1 MAHLR
6 LDVKRTLAFDLGM
19 ALGSAPALPCTG
31 KIAICP
37 LGQVISP
44 DEEIILPSSAAQVSR
59 ERDKG
64 KGWLPRAGVIAHGEC
79 RGRRQRPHQHR
90 LAPLKEEGEGISTP
104 AHCAFPGRAER
115 DGTGGGKRV
124 FPSPCPLLPSP
135 TNLTEL
141 PRKNQATMRVLGME
155 KHLLGVKNRADLLQE
170 YFLKWQYLIC

>member
-1 MAHLR
+1 
-6 LDVKRTLAFDLGM
+6 M

-31 KIAICP
+31 KIAIRP
-37 LGQVISP
+37 LGRVISP

-104 AHCAFPGRAER
+104 GTLRFSRERGKGLEGGGGGRQTGLPLSSSSSAFPHKPDRTTSKEPGYHESTGYGETPPGR
-115 DGTGGGKRV
+115 
-124 FPSPCPLLPSP
+124 
-135 TNLTEL
+135 
-141 PRKNQATMRVLGME
+141 
-155 KHLLGVKNRADLLQE
+155 
-170 YFLKWQYLIC
+170 